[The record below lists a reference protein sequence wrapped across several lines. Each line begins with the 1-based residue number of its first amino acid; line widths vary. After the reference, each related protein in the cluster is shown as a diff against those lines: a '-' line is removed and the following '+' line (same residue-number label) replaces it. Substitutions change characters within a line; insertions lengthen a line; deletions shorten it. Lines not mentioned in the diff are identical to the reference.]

1 MNLIIILHKILNA
14 AYNRAIVKSERKAE
28 KLYAES
34 VAVGEEAAEL
44 ASKAQAA
51 LDESRELAVEARVY
65 SDHAVH
71 IERQRQKAADLFGG
85 I

>member
-1 MNLIIILHKILNA
+1 MNLITILHKLLNS
-14 AYNRAIVKSERKAE
+14 AYNRAIAKAHRKSE

-34 VAVGEEAAEL
+34 VAAGEEAVEL
-44 ASKAQAA
+44 ASKSQQA
-51 LDESRELAVEARVY
+51 LDESNALAVAAN
-65 SDHAVH
+65 DQLQHAVH